1 IIYWEDQTNPTKP
14 KKRNSRLSS
23 MIQNWN
29 VGTVNCRK
37 VKKRTF
43 VVCDKYGRSSKRKRI
58 RKTNTTN
65 NIIVFVCDFIIL
77 DIKIHKI
84 NIIYVFIYFIKNKK
98 INKIGYKIDKK
109 LINEFI
115 LCLKK
120 LSHKDPIINLPLI
133 GEYHKLKADSSKY
146 SFLIDINRKGRKG
159 YLTLQLR
166 NSNYQDKPL
175 IRLDISGPAH
185 KNPEGD
191 LEADGQ

>member
-1 IIYWEDQTNPTKP
+1 MD
-14 KKRNSRLSS
+14 S
-23 MIQNWN
+23 
-29 VGTVNCRK
+29 
-37 VKKRTF
+37 
-43 VVCDKYGRSSKRKRI
+43 
-58 RKTNTTN
+58 
-65 NIIVFVCDFIIL
+65 
-77 DIKIHKI
+77 
-84 NIIYVFIYFIKNKK
+84 
-98 INKIGYKIDKK
+98 K

-191 LEADGQ
+191 FEGAGQIIPCPHMHIATEKYGDSIAYPLDHESINLHLTYNMLHDLVIVLRNFLKYINTGNINDFYFHYQDQLNLI